1 MNAKIK
7 MYGSHIEDLREN
19 PIEILKWGS
28 AKGTDVGEVTLK
40 DVVMGAVVGSRE
52 VLIEC
57 DSMKVTLFDSI
68 DREKFKK

>member
-28 AKGTDVGEVTLK
+28 GKI
-40 DVVMGAVVGSRE
+40 S
-52 VLIEC
+52 VLN
-57 DSMKVTLFDSI
+57 
-68 DREKFKK
+68 